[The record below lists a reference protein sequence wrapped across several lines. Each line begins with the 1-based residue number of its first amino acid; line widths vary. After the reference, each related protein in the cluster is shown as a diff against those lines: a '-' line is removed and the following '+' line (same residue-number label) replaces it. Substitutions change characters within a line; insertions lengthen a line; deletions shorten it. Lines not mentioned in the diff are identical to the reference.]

1 MTDQH
6 HNRPEPP
13 RHRRW
18 WHWVKQFLTEVFGK
32 VAVRVSTLIITGVI
46 VGMGWI
52 SAVVGHIV
60 EFLTRLIFSVPAA
73 PLPF

>member
-1 MTDQH
+1 
-6 HNRPEPP
+6 
-13 RHRRW
+13 
-18 WHWVKQFLTEVFGK
+18 V
-32 VAVRVSTLIITGVI
+32 VRVSTLIITGVI